1 MLVDT
6 SVWIDHFHRP
16 HAALVAALE
25 RGVALSDPCY
35 AAVDGE
41 TVLVLFG
48 VYPQPG
54 AADVG
59 IVWLLGSDDITTY
72 SRLFLRLCR
81 PWLEKLQG
89 QYRILRNWIDAR
101 NEVHIRWLKWSGF
114 TFLRRIERFGVEGRP
129 FYEFM
134 RAPVPAQPS

>member
-1 MLVDT
+1 MITIRPARPGDARGLVP
-6 SVWIDHFHRP
+6 RLR
-16 HAALVAALE
+16 HADLQEFQAVSRDDPVAALE
-25 RGVALSDPCY
+25 RGIALSDPCY

-54 AADVG
+54 TDDVG

-81 PWLEKLQG
+81 PWLEKLQ
-89 QYRILRNWIDAR
+89 
-101 NEVHIRWLKWSGF
+101 
-114 TFLRRIERFGVEGRP
+114 
-129 FYEFM
+129 
-134 RAPVPAQPS
+134 